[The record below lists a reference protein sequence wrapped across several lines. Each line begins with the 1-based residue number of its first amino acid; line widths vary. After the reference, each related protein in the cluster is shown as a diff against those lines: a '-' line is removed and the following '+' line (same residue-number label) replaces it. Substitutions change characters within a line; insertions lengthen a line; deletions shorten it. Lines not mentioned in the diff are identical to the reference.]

1 MTGMQHF
8 NNKIQFQQFRVGL
21 VALNRP
27 KALNALCGPLM
38 EELTQAL
45 DEWDKVV
52 LSCQEIIMMWF

>member
-8 NNKIQFQQFRVGL
+8 NTKIQFQQSRVGL

>member
-8 NNKIQFQQFRVGL
+8 NTKIQFQQFRVGL

>member
-8 NNKIQFQQFRVGL
+8 NTKIQLQQFRVGL

-38 EELTQAL
+38 QELTQAL

-52 LSCQEIIMMWF
+52 LSFET